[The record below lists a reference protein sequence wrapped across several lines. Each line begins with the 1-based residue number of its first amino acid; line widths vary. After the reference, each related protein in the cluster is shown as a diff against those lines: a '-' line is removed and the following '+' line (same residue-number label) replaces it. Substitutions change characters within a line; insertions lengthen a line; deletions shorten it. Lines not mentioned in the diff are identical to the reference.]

1 MLFHF
6 NILKA
11 SAIICFCSQFFL
23 LQTQQSGLFDGLR
36 VLCRSGETLTV

>member
-11 SAIICFCSQFFL
+11 SAIICFCFKLS
-23 LQTQQSGLFDGLR
+23 SRGLFDGLR